1 MRLSLNFSRI
11 SSKLSSNFSRA
22 ASLAAAS
29 TSRLT
34 LLTSILA
41 AESLISLRTES
52 LIVSYSLFT
61 AVCTSERISFLS
73 ADMVSLVAFST
84 ALLDSILTAFSIALL
99 TISSG
104 ISISMLSARSSMLL
118 SSLSLILESLVC
130 VPTAYPT
137 PIRPTTQPHTPNRKS
152 PLIKFLLIKFLLNIC
167 QTKIKRKRDTWYLPS
182 HNSVC
187 KFREI
192 KNIKEK
198 TPCFRRLS
206 YVTVR

>member
-1 MRLSLNFSRI
+1 MNFSRI
-11 SSKLSSNFSRA
+11 SSRLSSNFSRA

-52 LIVSYSLFT
+52 FIVSYSLFT

-73 ADMVSLVAFST
+73 ADIVSLVAFST

-118 SSLSLILESLVC
+118 LSLSLILESLVC

-137 PIRPTTQPHTPNRKS
+137 PIRPAMQPHTPNRKS
-152 PLIKFLLIKFLLNIC
+152 PLIKFLLIKI
-167 QTKIKRKRDTWYLPS
+167 P
-182 HNSVC
+182 
-187 KFREI
+187 
-192 KNIKEK
+192 
-198 TPCFRRLS
+198 P
-206 YVTVR
+206 